1 MLKFVGN
8 LGRAHEEIE
17 ELVCL
22 ILFGSHCH

>member
-1 MLKFVGN
+1 MEQAKMLKFVGN

-22 ILFGSHCH
+22 ILL